1 MEVNEIKAGVLK
13 CLSDSLAISTED
25 ISVSATLISDLGV
38 DSLDILDISFS
49 LEKHFNIKLR
59 GTSLDELLKMDFKI
73 DANGQLSES
82 DIKRFQ
88 SWMPSLSQSNTKE
101 IKPVDLF
108 NYITV
113 ESLILLVQQ
122 QLK

>member
-1 MEVNEIKAGVLK
+1 MEINEIKAGVLR
-13 CLSDSLAISTED
+13 CLSESLAVPTSEITL
-25 ISVSATLISDLGV
+25 SAALINDLGV

-49 LEKHFNIKLR
+49 LEKEFKIKLR
-59 GTSLDELLKMDFKI
+59 GTSLDELLKMDFKT
-73 DANGQLSES
+73 DANGLLNES

-88 SWMPSLSQSNTKE
+88 TWMPAIAQHKTQA
-101 IKPVDLF
+101 IKPVELF

-113 ESLILLVQQ
+113 ESLVLLIQQ

>member
-1 MEVNEIKAGVLK
+1 MEINEIKAGVLK

-88 SWMPSLSQSNTKE
+88 SWMPSLSQSNAKE